1 MKNIPNRIYLQTG
14 LEDNGETCDD
24 FDNLQTDCVS
34 WCADKI
40 YEDDLEFISV
50 SFISRRIKE
59 LETELNDENSIYSEA
74 SCRFRI
80 DELKKLI
87 Q

>member
-1 MKNIPNRIYLQTG
+1 MQNIPNRIYLQTG
-14 LEDNGETCDD
+14 LEDNGETSSD
-24 FDNLQTDCVS
+24 FNELDMVS

-40 YEDDLEFISV
+40 YSDDLEYISV
-50 SFISRRIKE
+50 SFISHRIKE